1 MEESMSSGK
10 IAITVSLPENLVNR
24 LKRFSNTHSPS
35 QITSLTLRALL
46 EGRIKVMPK
55 PVSAGEAPQRL
66 RAQRKTARFL
76 PNLSPQWQMGLILA
90 FLAIC
95 SVMIAGFIY
104 LYVSYQE
111 KIGVTETTLRSYEAE
126 LLFRDQSKQMS
137 QRQLQ
142 QLKAESE
149 QQKIIISDL
158 EQKLVA
164 TEIDLSTLLEKLDRY
179 DQARKDAEFQAL
191 KAKARI
197 QAKKLKRLTGET
209 PPPAVPRGEVQI
221 RAIPPIPKQ
230 KPDLQDLTR

>member
-10 IAITVSLPENLVNR
+10 IAITVSLPENLVDR
-24 LKRFSNTHSPS
+24 LKRFSNSHSPS

-46 EGRIKVMPK
+46 EGRIKVMSK
-55 PVSAGEAPQRL
+55 PVAASEAPSGFQPR
-66 RAQRKTARFL
+66 RKRTGFSL
-76 PNLSPQWQMGLILA
+76 GLSPQWQIGLIVA
-90 FLAIC
+90 FLALWGLT
-95 SVMIAGFIY
+95 IAGFIFFY
-104 LYVSYQE
+104 ISYQE

-126 LLFRDQSKQMS
+126 LLFRDQSKQVS

-142 QLKAESE
+142 QLKVLSE
-149 QQKIIISDL
+149 EQKIIISDL

-164 TEIDLSTLLEKLDRY
+164 TEIDLSALIKKLDIY
-179 DQARKDAEFQAL
+179 DQAQKDAEFQAL

-209 PPPAVPRGEVQI
+209 PPPAVPRGKVQI